1 MNHKNFFIIKKNL
14 VTVGVFYYVPDY
26 STIIQEFVWQTEDVV
41 PELPRVHR
49 FLNFWKDEI
58 EAIIK
63 EVNVCYSD
71 SGHIRNAEIFR
82 C

>member
-1 MNHKNFFIIKKNL
+1 MWIRKNL
-14 VTVGVFYYVPDY
+14 VTVGVYYYVPDY
-26 STIIQEFVWQTEDVV
+26 SAIIQEFVWQTEDVV

-63 EVNVCYSD
+63 EVNVRYSD
-71 SGHIRNAEIFR
+71 SGQIRNAEIFR